1 MAARPTEC
9 MARLLLGL
17 CSLALVGGESIYDF
31 WAMDIR
37 NEHNVTLS
45 AYRGVPILII
55 NVASY

>member
-1 MAARPTEC
+1 

-17 CSLALVGGESIYDF
+17 CSLAIVGGESIYDF